1 MVTVYGQLDDDIQSK
16 LELMC
21 VSNIMRRWDD
31 LVGFLK
37 SYNAILLVDA
47 IMVA

>member
-21 VSNIMRRWDD
+21 VSNIMRRWD

-37 SYNAILLVDA
+37 SYYAILLVEA